1 MEEIKIF
8 LLDDHKIVR
17 DGLKSLLTISPIFKV
32 VGEESHPDAFLKAL
46 AHLNFDLLI
55 LDISLPGMSGLDVL
69 KQVKTMKPGT
79 LVVMLSMHDNPEY
92 ILKAMREGAN
102 AYLPK
107 DIEAEEFIHAL
118 KEVKLKG
125 TYFPSPTK
133 VNFSEELVPSAIAGT
148 KDLLTPKE
156 IEVLEEIAKGLS
168 SKQIAAAYG
177 LSSRTIETHR
187 LNIMK
192 KLGTNNSAETIA
204 IATKLNLIK
213 TAFQSPH

>member
-1 MEEIKIF
+1 MEDIKIF

-17 DGLKSLLTISPIFKV
+17 DGLKSLLTIDPAFKV
-32 VGEESHPDAFLKAL
+32 IGEESHPEIFLRAL
-46 AHLNFDLLI
+46 PEMNFDLLI

-69 KQVKTMKPGT
+69 KKVRSLKPQIQI
-79 LVVMLSMHDNPEY
+79 VMLSMHDNPEY
-92 ILKAMREGAN
+92 VLKSMREGAN

-107 DIEAEEFIHAL
+107 DIKAEEFIHAL
-118 KEVKLKG
+118 KEVRLKG
-125 TYFPSPTK
+125 VYYVSTSSFG
-133 VNFSEELVPSAIAGT
+133 VNQELVPSVLAEQ

-156 IEVLEEIAKGLS
+156 IEVLEEISKGLS
-168 SKQIAAAYG
+168 SKQIAAAHG

-213 TAFQSPH
+213 TAFQSQG